1 MKNNCIIPYS
11 LAYRIV
17 RICSD
22 RQILLSRLEELKN
35 LLLSRD
41 YHPKVVNAAIER
53 ALKVPRETALK
64 KVEAAST
71 ERVVFVTDFH
81 PALPSISSILC
92 KSWRIMIKDPY
103 LKEVFPEPPLVA
115 YRKPKNSSLREMLVK
130 SKVPEEMPTRS
141 QRQTNG
147 TKKCRKS
154 GCMCCPFLQE
164 GNTVTST
171 ASNFTHKIKQS
182 LTCATSNVIYRI
194 TCLKGQ
200 CNGLQYVGETGRPFK
215 QRLADHIGY
224 IRSERLDQPV
234 GQHFNLPG
242 HNLGHLEATIIEKCK
257 LNSPLYRKTR
267 EAHFINIFASK
278 YKGLNRKT

>member
-1 MKNNCIIPYS
+1 MFIRFLDEINHIHPTLKFTNNFPSPYQCSTPKETTHSCFCYTTTSIPFLDTQVSIKNNKLMTDLFRKPTDRCNYLLPSSCHPQHITRNIPYS

-92 KSWRIMIKDPY
+92 KSWRIMTKDPY

-171 ASNFTHKIKQS
+171 ASNFTHKIEQS
-182 LTCATSNVIYRI
+182 LTCVT
-194 TCLKGQ
+194 
-200 CNGLQYVGETGRPFK
+200 
-215 QRLADHIGY
+215 
-224 IRSERLDQPV
+224 
-234 GQHFNLPG
+234 
-242 HNLGHLEATIIEKCK
+242 
-257 LNSPLYRKTR
+257 
-267 EAHFINIFASK
+267 
-278 YKGLNRKT
+278 